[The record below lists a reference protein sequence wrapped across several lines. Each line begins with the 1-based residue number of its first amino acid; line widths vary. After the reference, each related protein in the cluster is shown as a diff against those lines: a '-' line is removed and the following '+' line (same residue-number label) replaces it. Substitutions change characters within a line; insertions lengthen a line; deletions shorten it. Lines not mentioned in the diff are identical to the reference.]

1 MNKLFEIQNKYVMD
15 WRIPVNLHIVAIT
28 VLTKR
33 INKSIRICCDQVERC
48 KEPAKKSG
56 SLDSICEMDL
66 HGQEVDSMIDNVIDP
81 NTFYYQTQ
89 CDIPLRTC
97 SQMTFRLV
105 DEDDH
110 LYTSH
115 YPIYVS
121 ILFK

>member
-1 MNKLFEIQNKYVMD
+1 MD

-48 KEPAKKSG
+48 KEPGMKSG
-56 SLDSICEMDL
+56 SLDSICQMDL

>member
-1 MNKLFEIQNKYVMD
+1 M
-15 WRIPVNLHIVAIT
+15 
-28 VLTKR
+28 
-33 INKSIRICCDQVERC
+33 
-48 KEPAKKSG
+48 KSG
-56 SLDSICEMDL
+56 SLDSICQMDL

-121 ILFK
+121 ILFKQIEVQQGVVGSVVAYKEVDYYT

>member
-56 SLDSICEMDL
+56 S
-66 HGQEVDSMIDNVIDP
+66 
-81 NTFYYQTQ
+81 
-89 CDIPLRTC
+89 
-97 SQMTFRLV
+97 
-105 DEDDH
+105 
-110 LYTSH
+110 
-115 YPIYVS
+115 
-121 ILFK
+121 